1 MSQYRRHYFSL
12 HELLMMAALA
22 ALGGVCS
29 AALSNVRAAVHAVV
43 PSPIGMQ
50 PFAGIHVLWFVI
62 AAGLVRKPGA
72 ATVTSLLAGAV
83 ELLSGN
89 PHGLLVM
96 IYSGLGGMGV
106 DAIWL
111 VLGGRD
117 HPLTYVLAGGV
128 GTATNVLV
136 FMFAASLPAQGAV
149 LTAATLLAV
158 AAFVSGVLLAGLLG
172 WWLVQALRR
181 AGIADAPVVPQ

>member
-1 MSQYRRHYFSL
+1 
-12 HELLMMAALA
+12 MMAALA

-29 AALSNVRAAVHAVV
+29 AALSNIRAAVHAVV

-62 AAGLVRKPGA
+62 AAGLVRKPGT

-89 PHGLLVM
+89 PHGLLVV
-96 IYSGLGGMGV
+96 IYSGLGGVGV

-111 VLGGRD
+111 MLGGRD
-117 HPLTYVLAGGV
+117 HPLTYLLAGGV

-136 FMFAASLPAQGAV
+136 FVFAASLPTQGAV
-149 LTAATLLAV
+149 LTAVALLGV
-158 AAFVSGVLLAGLLG
+158 TAFVSGVLLAGLLG
-172 WWLVQALRR
+172 WWLLQALRR
-181 AGIADAPVVPQ
+181 AGVAGASVPQ